1 MAKKHKVEKI
11 SSQIPFDYI
20 TVKVTQSRIAY
31 GYLTIPISLTDLF
44 PKKATDISLIN
55 DAGKEERKQF
65 SPDTT
70 KGKENRIYGLR
81 KFFNKYK
88 IQDGDEIVIQMI
100 DENKY
105 KIIPENI
112 FKNSIVDLERKIES
126 SQTDKE
132 VDKYIELLSSKT
144 KKTNEEVAKSEFLR
158 LISKKSSQRNTRS
171 VSTTTKENVPP
182 FIRKILLEVYKG
194 KCQLTNFTFIT
205 KYGLPYFEVHH
216 IKPKLTHHPKNLLV
230 VCPNVHRQFDKA
242 NVEEYFDSDGW
253 LRKVKF
259 NDDEFFVRQAIDF
272 VTKEYHKEVH
282 YP

>member
-1 MAKKHKVEKI
+1 MEKVKTDL
-11 SSQIPFDYI
+11 PFDYV
-20 TVKVTQSRIAY
+20 TVKTTKSRISY
-31 GYLTIPISLTDLF
+31 GFLTIPVSLNDLF
-44 PKKATDISLIN
+44 PKKVKDILLIN
-55 DAGKEERKQF
+55 DFGKEELKHF
-65 SPDTT
+65 TPNTEKS
-70 KGKENRIYGLR
+70 GECRIYGLS
-81 KFFNKYK
+81 KFFNKYN

-105 KIIPENI
+105 KIIPENV
-112 FKNSIVDLERKIES
+112 FKNSIVDLERKIEY

-144 KKTNEEVAKSEFLR
+144 KKTNDEVAKSEFLR
-158 LISKKSSQRNTRS
+158 LISKKNSLRNTRS
-171 VSTTTKENVPP
+171 VSTTTKENVSP

-205 KYGLPYFEVHH
+205 KSGLPYFEVHH
-216 IKPKLTHHPKNLLV
+216 IKPKLDHHPKNLLV
-230 VCPNVHRQFDKA
+230 VCPNVHRQFDKT
-242 NVEEYFDSDGW
+242 NVENYFDNDGW

-259 NDDEFFVRQAIDF
+259 NDDEYFVRQAIDF